1 MKIMLI
7 IAIRKF
13 FRELSKPPIINNNSG
28 KGESYNYFILKN
40 KIVLKFVSTF
50 MTFLLIFFGLF
61 SIYNK
66 NYLNGI
72 IDLSA
77 ALIMILILL
86 HMRKTQNYTYA
97 SRLMVLY
104 FLVLTMYFFQFGKGG
119 SGLYLWSLCSPIML
133 IFFLK
138 IREGTIISIIYLSLN
153 IFLNQLH
160 IFPSVY
166 SGRFLVRYS
175 GVFITLA
182 LMSYIYGR
190 IQERTMKGFEST
202 NLTLKN
208 TINKLSATK
217 KGLQQSEE
225 RYRALVENS
234 NDGIGILKN
243 FNFIYVNNKLCEMS
257 GYLKDEL
264 LKKPLT
270 HILKSVSRELSNRIF
285 DIKTLSGDLPKERIE
300 LHLKTKT
307 GEIIEVE
314 IRTNIIEY
322 EDEKSQLIS
331 ISDVRDRNLVEKE
344 RTKIAN
350 LESFRM
356 VANGVTH
363 DFNNILTIIMGNLEL
378 IKFNRKGN
386 PKLDNPLKRIE
397 EASSRATELLDDL
410 YVFSTSA
417 VKDESLEN
425 IMEIIGTVLEPL
437 RREYIG
443 AEFKQE
449 SDDELWKLRCDKKQI
464 CIAMK
469 NILLNSLDATE
480 GKAFIE
486 VSVSKF
492 LNKSRVVQSL
502 QNKEFLKI
510 SIRDSGKGIPEE
522 NLGRIFDP
530 YFSTKGNVTEK
541 GIGLGLA
548 IANKII
554 LDHNGLIKVQ
564 SKIGSGTTFEIFLPA
579 EIN

>member
-1 MKIMLI
+1 
-7 IAIRKF
+7 
-13 FRELSKPPIINNNSG
+13 S
-28 KGESYNYFILKN
+28 
-40 KIVLKFVSTF
+40 
-50 MTFLLIFFGLF
+50 
-61 SIYNK
+61 
-66 NYLNGI
+66 
-72 IDLSA
+72 LSA
-77 ALIMILILL
+77 PL
-86 HMRKTQNYTYA
+86 
-97 SRLMVLY
+97 
-104 FLVLTMYFFQFGKGG
+104 
-119 SGLYLWSLCSPIML
+119 ML

-138 IREGTIISIIYLSLN
+138 IREGTIVSVIFLSLN
-153 IFLNQLH
+153 IFLTLLN

-166 SGRFLVRYS
+166 TGRFLARYT
-175 GVFITLA
+175 GVYITIV
-182 LMSYIYGR
+182 LMSFIYGR
-190 IQERTMKGFEST
+190 IQERTRKGLEST
-202 NLTLKN
+202 NLTLNN

-217 KGLQQSEE
+217 RGLQQSEE

-234 NDGIGILKN
+234 SDGIGILRD
-243 FNFIYVNNKLCEMS
+243 FRFIYVNTKLSDMS
-257 GYLKDEL
+257 GYSKDEL

-270 HILKSVSRELSNRIF
+270 HILKSDSRELSNRIF
-285 DIKTLSGDLPKERIE
+285 DIKTLSGDIPKERIE
-300 LHLKTKT
+300 LHLKAKT

-314 IRTNIIEY
+314 VGTNMIEY

-331 ISDVRDRNLVEKE
+331 VRDVRDRNLVEKE

-378 IKFNRKGN
+378 IKLNRKGN

-397 EASSRATELLDDL
+397 EASSRASELLDDL

-417 VKDESLEN
+417 VKEESLEN
-425 IMEIIGTVLEPL
+425 IMEIIEAVLEPL
-437 RREYIG
+437 QSEYIG
-443 AEFKQE
+443 TEFRQE
-449 SDDELWKLRCDKKQI
+449 SDDDLWELRCDRKQI

-480 GKAFIE
+480 GKAHVEI
-486 VSVSKF
+486 SVSKF
-492 LNKSRVVQSL
+492 LNKNRVLPSL
-502 QNKEFLKI
+502 KNKEFLRI
-510 SIRDSGKGIPEE
+510 SIKDSGKGIPEE

-564 SKIGSGTTFEIFLPA
+564 SKSGTGTTFEIFLPA
-579 EIN
+579 EVN

>member
-1 MKIMLI
+1 MKIMLLS
-7 IAIRKF
+7 AIRKF
-13 FRELSKPPIINNNSG
+13 LRELSKPPIIANNSG
-28 KGESYNYFILKN
+28 KEESHNYFIQKN
-40 KIVLKFVSTF
+40 IIVLKFVSTF

-72 IDLSA
+72 VDLSA

-86 HMRKTQNYTYA
+86 HMRKTRNYTYA
-97 SRLMVLY
+97 SRLNVLY

-119 SGLYLWSLCSPIML
+119 SGLYLWSLSAPLML

-138 IREGTIISIIYLSLN
+138 IREGTIVSVIFLFLN
-153 IFLNQLH
+153 IFLTQLN
-160 IFPSVY
+160 IFPSAYSRKFLIRYTGVY
-166 SGRFLVRYS
+166 
-175 GVFITLA
+175 ITIA

-190 IQERTMKGFEST
+190 IQERTRKGLEST
-202 NLTLKN
+202 NLTLNN
-208 TINKLSATK
+208 TIAKLSVTK

-234 NDGIGILKN
+234 SDGIGILRN
-243 FNFIYVNNKLCEMS
+243 FCFIYVNSKLSNMS
-257 GYLKDEL
+257 GYSKDEL

-270 HILKSVSRELSNRIF
+270 HILKSDSRELSNRIF
-285 DIKTLSGDLPKERIE
+285 DIKTLSGDLPKARIE
-300 LHLKTKT
+300 LHLKAKT

-314 IRTNIIEY
+314 VRTNMIEY

-331 ISDVRDRNLVEKE
+331 VRDVRDRNLVEKE

-378 IKFNRKGN
+378 IKLNRKEN

-397 EASSRATELLDDL
+397 EASSRASELLDDL

-417 VKDESLEN
+417 VKEESLEN
-425 IMEIIGTVLEPL
+425 IMELIEAVLEPL
-437 RREYIG
+437 RSEYIG
-443 AEFKQE
+443 TEFRQE
-449 SDDELWKLRCDKKQI
+449 SDDDLWELRCDRKQI

-480 GKAFIE
+480 GKAHVEI
-486 VSVSKF
+486 SVSKF
-492 LNKSRVVQSL
+492 LNKNRVLPSL
-502 QNKEFLKI
+502 KNKEFLRI
-510 SIRDSGKGIPEE
+510 SIKDSGKGIPEE

-564 SKIGSGTTFEIFLPA
+564 SKSGTGTTFEIFLPA
-579 EIN
+579 EVN